1 MLKKVWA
8 MVLVAV
14 AALCLAGCK
23 DKNKNEKPA
32 ERTYVADGSYVA
44 YGYDLNYGAPQ
55 LTWVTV
61 TIKNDKISDVD
72 INTIQ
77 SAKVLDGETTTGY
90 AWNAKNKKE
99 LGYEYYMFPE
109 SNARNEAGV
118 LDVEAYKKW
127 LSDSNKKE
135 WFEQVELLE
144 AKIVADQNADG
155 FTVSEGKVTNVTGVT
170 VSASTYVTLAKEAIA
185 NAKAGK
191 VVAVRSTMY
200 GGSAEYVVATA
211 TVDANGKL
219 SNVVID
225 ERQSK
230 TADGVFTW
238 NEKTKQELGYN
249 YGLQRGSVGWDKS
262 LEEYKNWLTENDK
275 LEWFEEVALIVNV
288 WKNGTPA
295 VDSNNKFTNVTGCTI
310 SNVGYAEVLE
320 QLLTYGFKK

>member
-44 YGYDLNYGAPQ
+44 YGYDLKYGAPQ

-77 SAKVLDGETTTGY
+77 STGVKDGETTTGY

-99 LGYEYYMFPE
+99 LGYEYYMFPK
-109 SNARNEAGV
+109 SGAKNEAGV

-127 LSDSNKKE
+127 LSENNKKE

-155 FTVSEGKVTNVTGVT
+155 FTVSEGNVTNVTGVT

-238 NEKTKQELGYN
+238 NEKTKQELGYD

>member
-23 DKNKNEKPA
+23 DKNKDDKPA

-77 SAKVLDGETTTGY
+77 SAKVMEGETVTGY

-99 LGYEYYMFPE
+99 LGYEYYMFPASGAKGE
-109 SNARNEAGV
+109 DGTLN
-118 LDVEAYKKW
+118 VEAYKKW
-127 LSDSNKKE
+127 LSENGKKE

-144 AKIVADQNADG
+144 TKIVADQNAEG
-155 FTVSEGKVTNVTGVT
+155 FTVAEDKVTNVTGVT

-200 GGSAEYVVATA
+200 NGSAEYVVATA
-211 TVDANGKL
+211 TVDAAGKL

-230 TADGVFTW
+230 TTDGTFTW
-238 NEKTKQELGYN
+238 NDKTKQELGYD
-249 YGLQRGSVGWDKS
+249 YGLQRGSAGWNLSVD
-262 LEEYKNWLTENDK
+262 EYKNWLNENDK

-288 WKNGTPA
+288 WKNGTPT
-295 VDSNNKFTNVTGCTI
+295 VNSDNKFTNVTGCTI
-310 SNVGYAEVLE
+310 NNVGYAEVLE